1 MPGDDP
7 RFLVVPSGVA
17 GELENL
23 RSQVLHDGGQV
34 DGGTSSNPLG
44 VIPLAEEPTDNESYR
59 EDGDDSEGAY
69 L

>member
-34 DGGTSSNPLG
+34 DGGTSSNSLG
-44 VIPLAEEPTDNESYR
+44 VIPLAEEPTDRES
-59 EDGDDSEGAY
+59 
-69 L
+69 